1 MSADGS
7 TEIVLGILFTIAGVA
22 TLILP
27 VPIICCGALI
37 FGPILLVIGL
47 WKAAG
52 GGRPRGQWYAYPPAY
67 PPAHPPYYPPQG
79 PPPAQPAPPPGPSAP
94 RPAAPAGAPAPVGA
108 TRTCPKCGRVS
119 VGAKFCPTCGLHF
132 EG

>member
-37 FGPILLVIGL
+37 IGPILLVMGL

-67 PPAHPPYYPPQG
+67 APPYPPPSYPP
-79 PPPAQPAPPPGPSAP
+79 PTQPAPPAVPGAAAP
-94 RPAAPAGAPAPVGA
+94 VPPAGAQAPGGA

-119 VGAKFCPTCGLHF
+119 VGAKFCPTCGLRF